1 MRSVVCSW
9 KNIKFTP
16 KIGIVRKIFTI
27 LVTFFVLFSCAKN
40 PQPQEEQIIKVSAV
54 VIDKSGYNLSINECV
69 QLTATVIPQ
78 DAVYELV
85 WSSSSE
91 SIAIVDQTGL
101 VTPVSVG
108 VADICAE
115 AGGIIS
121 SCRVTVV
128 KPEFMDYIDEYG
140 INYGKG
146 VKIDDIVWAPVN
158 CGYHETDYQ
167 YGKLYQWG
175 RKYGQGY
182 EGDFWNAD
190 TILTYSDT
198 YPPTVAEGP
207 VSSSVGNDPANADIY
222 FTGKFNFRN
231 DWTDPQDAKLWN
243 SGSQESP
250 LKTENDPCPEG
261 WRVPTYI
268 ELEALSANYSAWT
281 KENGQNGFWFTGS
294 AAYSSESH
302 QIFLSA
308 GGQIDYEGRASD
320 RGRYGNYWS
329 SRPTR
334 APESYFAN
342 AMFFYSDTINMTYYF
357 GRAAAFSVR
366 CVQE

>member
-1 MRSVVCSW
+1 MQFVSGKVL
-9 KNIKFTP
+9 NLP
-16 KIGIVRKIFTI
+16 KTGIMRKIFTI
-27 LVTFFVLFSCAKN
+27 LVAFVVLSSCGKD

-54 VIDKSGYNLSINECV
+54 VIDKPEYNLPINESV
-69 QLTATVIPQ
+69 QLTVTVIPQ

-91 SIAIVDQTGL
+91 SVATVDETGL

-108 VADICAE
+108 VADISAE
-115 AGGIIS
+115 AGGIVS

-140 INYGKG
+140 VNHGKG
-146 VKIDDIVWAPVN
+146 IKIDDIVWAPVN

-182 EGDFWNAD
+182 EGNFWNAD
-190 TILTYSDT
+190 MILTYSDT
-198 YPPTVAEGP
+198 HSPTVAEGP
-207 VSSSVGNDPANADIY
+207 VPVSVGNDPANADVY
-222 FTGKFNFRN
+222 FTGKFNFYY
-231 DWTDPQDAKLWN
+231 DWTDPQDATLWN

-250 LKTENDPCPEG
+250 VRTEYDPCPEG
-261 WRVPTYI
+261 WRVPTI
-268 ELEALSANYSAWT
+268 MELETLSANSSAWA
-281 KENGQNGFWFTGS
+281 KENGQSGFWFTGS
-294 AAYSSESH
+294 AAYSSESP

-308 GGQIDYEGRASD
+308 GGQIDYGGLASD

-329 SRPTR
+329 SRPSP
-334 APESYFAN
+334 APELFFAN
-342 AMFFYSDTINMTYYF
+342 ALFFYSDACNMTYNF
-357 GRAAAFSVR
+357 GRAVAFSVR